1 MLCVRVWLTH
11 RKMASNCLVFKRT
24 KENTA
29 VQQLLQFVSLRT
41 FLKNE
46 IERERSVCCHGDI
59 PLNKRLARLQSFVM
73 IRIFYRR
80 ILSSFS
86 QKLPQHTRFGVCIQC
101 ISTEGRYASILY
113 DKQNRK
119 AGPIHVIVFSIKER
133 LSIERFKE
141 AYNLPTQH
149 ITRQPTLL
157 HIHCR
162 FCLPCDVTLRE
173 CCFGRCGRMCGI
185 LLFLSS
191 TRVRLSE

>member
-80 ILSSFS
+80 IISS
-86 QKLPQHTRFGVCIQC
+86 KTA
-101 ISTEGRYASILY
+101 STYTFWCMHSMHIYGR
-113 DKQNRK
+113 
-119 AGPIHVIVFSIKER
+119 
-133 LSIERFKE
+133 
-141 AYNLPTQH
+141 TM
-149 ITRQPTLL
+149 LL
-157 HIHCR
+157 A
-162 FCLPCDVTLRE
+162 FYTTSKTEKPAQ
-173 CCFGRCGRMCGI
+173 FM
-185 LLFLSS
+185 S
-191 TRVRLSE
+191 